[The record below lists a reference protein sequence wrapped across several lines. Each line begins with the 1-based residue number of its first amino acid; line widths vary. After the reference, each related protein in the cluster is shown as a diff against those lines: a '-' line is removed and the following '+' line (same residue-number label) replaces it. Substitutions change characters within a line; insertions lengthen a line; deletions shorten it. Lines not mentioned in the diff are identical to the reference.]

1 MRLGNVHRKRKRGN
15 DRRRALVACLLLALL
30 LAAGLLIG
38 GVVPSPLTR
47 ATPPAANEG
56 NRLATGPVLFV
67 PPSGNRCRQR
77 VIDNATWLMRDNGE
91 VDCEAVLSPQMGAV
105 PREGSPARVD
115 IIREIFRKK

>member
-1 MRLGNVHRKRKRGN
+1 MRLGNVHRGKKPGK
-15 DRRRALVACLLLALL
+15 DRRRALLACLVLAALLGVGLLA
-30 LAAGLLIG
+30 G
-38 GVVPSPLTR
+38 GMVPSPLTR
-47 ATPPAANEG
+47 TTPPAAQDG

-115 IIREIFRKK
+115 VIREIFRKK

>member
-1 MRLGNVHRKRKRGN
+1 MRLGNAHRRKKRGN
-15 DRRRALVACLLLALL
+15 DRRRALIACLVLAALL
-30 LAAGLLIG
+30 GVGLLVG
-38 GVVPSPLTR
+38 GIVPSPLTR
-47 ATPPAANEG
+47 TTPPAARDG
-56 NRLATGPVLFV
+56 NHLATGPVLFV

-115 IIREIFRKK
+115 VIREIFRKK